1 MDVANYLRKEA
12 VLKAVNLGDD
22 TDTIGALVWG
32 IAGIVYGNDSIPKEW
47 IEDLQKKEYIDFFI
61 KSFNESLEKIKIS
74 TNWINP

>member
-22 TDTIGALVWG
+22 TDTIGALVGG

-74 TNWINP
+74 TN